1 MMTTGEY
8 IDALLDEIQTLK
20 SERNLYESESEHL
33 LKIIFDGIET
43 PSYINPWGVFRYLKA
58 VYPHRYARKME
69 KFDAEA

>member
-1 MMTTGEY
+1 MTTGEY

>member
-1 MMTTGEY
+1 MTTGEY
-8 IDALLDEIQTLK
+8 IDTLLDEIQTIK
-20 SERNLYESESEHL
+20 SERDLYESECEHL

-69 KFDAEA
+69 KFDVEA

>member
-1 MMTTGEY
+1 MTTGEY
-8 IDALLDEIQTLK
+8 IDTLLDEIQTLK
-20 SERNLYESESEHL
+20 SERDLYASECEHL

-69 KFDAEA
+69 KFDEA